1 MPQCSFSRTAALLN
15 ATPVQNLFI
24 AEYMPKAPDAYVKV
38 YLFGLMQCFN
48 PALAQEDMGLSLGME
63 PQALAE
69 AFAYWQAQGLVSIL
83 GEDPLRVEYKAPATP
98 APLSGGGARRYGAF
112 NAALQEALR
121 ASLGESGKSR
131 VFFPADMQRIYD
143 WIEVFGLEE
152 EAAILLIQ
160 HCLAERGPRASMRY
174 MDEKARRWADAGVLS
189 AEDARRRIQF
199 EKELQS
205 GAQAILRRWRKS
217 RQATEDELALY
228 QKWTKEW
235 GLSDEEI
242 LGACAALTAAEKP
255 TFAYLDGVLENAR
268 LAGGTEEYARRQAA
282 LEDLGTN
289 AFKRAGIQRRPT
301 ASQRMQLDTWVYAW
315 HMSPELVLLSAE
327 YAARESRPFA
337 AMERM
342 MKRWHEEGIQ
352 TIAAA
357 RADHGRQEKAPQKP
371 SPSQAPSRALR
382 PPQRTYTAEDLK
394 HIGVK
399 LLDDE
404 DEEEPQ

>member
-1 MPQCSFSRTAALLN
+1 MPQCSFSRTTAMLN

-24 AEYMPKAPDAYVKV
+24 AEYMPKAPEGYVKA
-38 YLFGLMQCFN
+38 YLYGLMLCHS
-48 PALAQEDMGLSLGME
+48 PALAEEDMALALDMA

-83 GEDPLRVEYKAPATP
+83 STDPLRLEYKHPAAPAS
-98 APLSGGGARRYGAF
+98 LNSGGARRYAAF
-112 NAALQEALR
+112 NAALRDAL
-121 ASLGESGKSR
+121 ADALSESGRAR
-131 VFFPADMQRIYD
+131 VFFPAEMQRIYD
-143 WIEVFGLEE
+143 WLEVFGLEE
-152 EAAILLIQ
+152 AAAVLLVR
-160 HCLAERGPRASMRY
+160 HCLEEKGPRVGIRY

-189 AEDARRRIQF
+189 VEDAQRRVQF

-235 GLSDEEI
+235 GMGAEEI
-242 LGACAALTAAEKP
+242 LAACAALTAAEKP
-255 TFAYLDGVLENAR
+255 TFAYLDGVLQNAR
-268 LAGGTEEYARRQAA
+268 LAGGSAEYARRQAA
-282 LEDLGTN
+282 LEDLAAN
-289 AFKRAGIQRRPT
+289 AFRRAGIQRRAT
-301 ASQRMQLDTWVYAW
+301 SAQRMQMETWVYAW

-327 YAARESRPFA
+327 YAAGESRPFA
-337 AMERM
+337 AMDRL
-342 MKRWHEEGIQ
+342 MKRWHEAGVT

-357 RADHGRQEKAPQKP
+357 RADHERAGRAAPAA
-371 SPSQAPSRALR
+371 QAAPVSRALR
-382 PPQRTYTAEDLK
+382 PPQRKYTAEDLK

-404 DEEEPQ
+404 DE